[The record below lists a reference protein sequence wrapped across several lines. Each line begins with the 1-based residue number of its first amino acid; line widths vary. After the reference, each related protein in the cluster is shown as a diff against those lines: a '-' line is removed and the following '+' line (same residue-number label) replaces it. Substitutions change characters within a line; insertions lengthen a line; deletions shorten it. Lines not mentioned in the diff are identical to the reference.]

1 MNKNDLKRKELYRFK
16 RKKNELILF
25 IERFKINKNI

>member
-1 MNKNDLKRKELYRFK
+1 MNKNDLKRKDLYRFK
-16 RKKNELILF
+16 RIKNELILF